1 MKKESLENVIMVN
14 KLKPFKYKPVK
25 MLCYFTATAGLTKM
39 TELTAQL
46 RVSELLSKILWQV
59 LQVFD

>member
-1 MKKESLENVIMVN
+1 
-14 KLKPFKYKPVK
+14 

-59 LQVFD
+59 LQLFD